1 MLTLIDNITIVLC
14 VVGIFAI
21 SVFMS
26 KKNTDMEAYYHS
38 H

>member
-26 KKNTDMEAYYHS
+26 KKEH
-38 H
+38 

>member
-21 SVFMS
+21 SILH
-26 KKNTDMEAYYHS
+26 EQEEH
-38 H
+38 